1 MPTAHHGAALH
12 GIGADADLLAFLLL
26 GLVGSVSHC
35 VGMCAPFVMIVARR
49 FGVPDGRHSP
59 LAAHLWYTAGRL
71 LTYAALGAA
80 AGALGGLVDFAG
92 GLVGVQRAAAIGAG
106 LALIGFAVA
115 SLTGRTASAG
125 VHGGWFG
132 WVSSA
137 LAARMPGHPLTVG
150 LLLGLLP
157 CGLIYAA
164 MAGAVARG
172 GALGGS
178 LALAAFGLGTVP
190 ALLGV
195 SLADARLV
203 RHRAAVNRYSPLF
216 VLAMGVWFLWTGV
229 GPMSPR

>member
-1 MPTAHHGAALH
+1 MPAAHHGGALP
-12 GIGADADLLAFLLL
+12 GIGAEADLLAFLLL

-49 FGVPDGRHSP
+49 FGGPDGGYSP
-59 LAAHLWYTAGRL
+59 QAAHLWYTTGRL

-80 AGALGGLVDFAG
+80 AGTLGGVVEFAG
-92 GLVGVQRAAAIGAG
+92 GLVGVQRAAAIAAG

-115 SLTGRTASAG
+115 SLTGRAG

-132 WVSSA
+132 RVSSA
-137 LAARMPGHPLTVG
+137 IGARMPGHPLTVG

-157 CGLIYAA
+157 CGLLYAA

-172 GALGGS
+172 GALGGG

-203 RHRAAVNRYSPLF
+203 RHRAAVNRYSQLF